1 MPHLTLEYTSNL
13 SSLDATAAIARLNQV
28 LAASGQFE
36 EEIDIKS
43 RAVRLESFAIGT
55 VTGGRG
61 FAHAR
66 LAILS
71 GRSPE
76 TRSALSHQLLAALK
90 EVCRSQA
97 GLHTQLCVEI
107 QEIDRSSYAK
117 AVAG

>member
-13 SSLDATAAIARLNQV
+13 SSLDAMGAIKRLNQV

-43 RAVRLESFAIGT
+43 RAVRLEFSAVGT
-55 VTGGRG
+55 AAEGRA
-61 FAHAR
+61 FMHVK

-76 TRSALSHQLLAALK
+76 IKAALSHQLLAVLK
-90 EVCRSQA
+90 EVCGPLA

-107 QEIDRSSYAK
+107 QEIDRGSYAK
-117 AVAG
+117 SVA